1 MDNSFAGLEY
11 VIACQK
17 NYSLVVAPSG
27 PHGPPNGPLQLDAQ
41 TVALFNSFQKYLA
54 FPCLGPPFTM
64 LPNFTGFMP
73 YLGGYWAETEYYNSI
88 DPYTGNPVQGQN
100 TITVSGGIGGI
111 GITFGGSALN
121 ALANIENVT
130 GGLDA
135 FPIGN
140 ITWNIGGNIQGEFCT
155 PNDSSGH
162 IGPNIILP
170 GWPPVGGRV
179 DWA

>member
-1 MDNSFAGLEY
+1 

-27 PHGPPNGPLQLDAQ
+27 PHGPPNGPLQLDGA

-54 FPCLGPPFTM
+54 YPCLGPPFTI

-73 YLGGYWAETEYYNSI
+73 YMGGSVWTETEYYSSI
-88 DPYTGNPVQGQN
+88 DPYTGNPVQAINSISVGG
-100 TITVSGGIGGI
+100 GGISI
-111 GITFGGSALN
+111 QFGGSASNSN
-121 ALANIENVT
+121 ANVFT
-130 GGLDA
+130 VGGTLDA

-140 ITWNIGGNIQGEFCT
+140 ITWNIGGLIQGEFCT
-155 PNDSSGH
+155 PNDSSGN
-162 IGPNIILP
+162 IGPFITLP